1 MDRSRQPISDLGNM
15 NHLVVCGLNYHSAP
29 IAVRER
35 FTIPDSCV
43 KHALEG
49 LSRYPH
55 VLESA
60 ILSTCNRTEVYAVVS
75 DVQAGIREIENFY
88 QSVQAISDHDRLRPN
103 FKLLREDVTLHLLRV
118 AAGLDSMI
126 LGEGQIMSQVKDA
139 HRKGLE
145 AKTIGSTLDQLFK
158 LALNCGKRVR
168 SETTMGRRAV
178 SVSSAAIELARELI
192 DPFDQDVTVIGAGGM
207 AQLCMKHL
215 LRTKNLGRVKVL
227 NRSVKRLDDLNTSS
241 FKGGERLSTEA
252 QFENRYQLSANS
264 CLTLVATS
272 APSYL
277 LTYDSFKQ
285 ARENAAAAGTLKNC
299 LIIDISVPRNVDP
312 RIGELEGVTLKHADH
327 LASVVVKN
335 LEEREALVKE
345 AEAIV
350 FESLDEF
357 HTWQRSRIVV
367 PTIAEL
373 REKIEAIRIEEI
385 SKGGNSSESSSGCR
399 QKEEAESVSRA
410 IVNQILHHPT
420 VQLKATKDYQVLKQQ
435 AEALRTLFN
444 LDPLDEPNSKPASRR
459 HRPPRGEAS
468 LVNS

>member
-1 MDRSRQPISDLGNM
+1 M
-15 NHLVVCGLNYHSAP
+15 
-29 IAVRER
+29 
-35 FTIPDSCV
+35 
-43 KHALEG
+43 
-49 LSRYPH
+49 
-55 VLESA
+55 
-60 ILSTCNRTEVYAVVS
+60 VS
-75 DVQAGIREIENFY
+75 DVQAGMKEIENFY
-88 QSVQAISDHDRLRPN
+88 QSVQGISDHEKLRPN

-118 AAGLDSMI
+118 AAGLDSMV

-145 AKTIGSTLDQLFK
+145 AKTIGSMLDQLFQ
-158 LALNCGKRVR
+158 LALSCGKRVR

-192 DPFDQDVTVIGAGGM
+192 GPIDGDITVIGAGGM

-215 LRTKNLGRVKVL
+215 LRTKNCGRVKVL
-227 NRSVKRLDDLNTSS
+227 NRSSQRLETLKSIS
-241 FKGGERLSTEA
+241 FKGGERLSTDD
-252 QFENRYQLSANS
+252 QFQNRYQSSATS

-277 LTYDSFKQ
+277 LSYESFKE
-285 ARENAAAAGTLKNC
+285 ARDAAALVGPLKDC

-312 RIGELEGVTLKHADH
+312 RIGELDGVTLKHADH
-327 LASVVVKN
+327 LASVVTKN
-335 LEEREALVKE
+335 MKERAALVEE

-367 PTIAEL
+367 PTIAGL

-385 SKGGNSSESSSGCR
+385 SKGGNGAERANGCR

-444 LDPLDEPNSKPASRR
+444 LDPLEEPNSKPTSKR
-459 HRPPRGEAS
+459 HRPSRGEAS
-468 LVNS
+468 FVNN